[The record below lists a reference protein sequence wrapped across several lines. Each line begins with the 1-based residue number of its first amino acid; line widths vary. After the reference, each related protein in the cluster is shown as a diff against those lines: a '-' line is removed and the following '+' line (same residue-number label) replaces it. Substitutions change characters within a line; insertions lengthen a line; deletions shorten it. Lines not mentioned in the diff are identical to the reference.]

1 MSSAF
6 DTIWIDKLTEITEE
20 FLEEDEMRIIRVLL
34 SDTNLEIKIQGADT
48 KPFKSNIGSPQGDAV
63 SGPFS
68 TIYLEHYL
76 RKFREEVKNIPVNI
90 YDINNQWLDQRQS
103 NLPNEL
109 IYAGDYDF
117 ITEDEETK
125 SMVIREVSKI
135 LASGNLQVNDTK
147 TEVIT
152 LKRSNNDTEGWR
164 KIKKL
169 GSLLGDKENVKNRKR
184 LANIAFIKLECIW
197 LSRRNIS
204 VQRRVKLYNMLV
216 KSILLYN
223 CGTWGMTIQDEQ
235 QLDSFHRKQL
245 RRILNIRWP
254 HKIRNKKLYKKTIS
268 KPISIEVPRRR

>member
-1 MSSAF
+1 MSSPL
-6 DTIWIDKLTEITEE
+6 DTIWRDKLIEITEE
-20 FLEEDEMRIIRVLL
+20 FMKEDEMRIIRVLL

-135 LASGNLQVNDTK
+135 LSSGNLQVNKHKSGSDHL
-147 TEVIT
+147 E
-152 LKRSNNDTEGWR
+152 KR
-164 KIKKL
+164 
-169 GSLLGDKENVKNRKR
+169 
-184 LANIAFIKLECIW
+184 
-197 LSRRNIS
+197 
-204 VQRRVKLYNMLV
+204 
-216 KSILLYN
+216 
-223 CGTWGMTIQDEQ
+223 
-235 QLDSFHRKQL
+235 
-245 RRILNIRWP
+245 
-254 HKIRNKKLYKKTIS
+254 
-268 KPISIEVPRRR
+268 